1 VNELK
6 RVLLSVLFA
15 VLVLSACHSSQLSF
29 SENENVHQNLE
40 AHIDPDLQLQLINDG
55 TKGAYVVFHSKGDI
69 EADLDPQDNIVNI
82 LFDERNPQADNVKRN
97 VYYLTTDSK
106 QDTINV
112 PVNGEKMPFDVVTG
126 I

>member
-1 VNELK
+1 MNELK